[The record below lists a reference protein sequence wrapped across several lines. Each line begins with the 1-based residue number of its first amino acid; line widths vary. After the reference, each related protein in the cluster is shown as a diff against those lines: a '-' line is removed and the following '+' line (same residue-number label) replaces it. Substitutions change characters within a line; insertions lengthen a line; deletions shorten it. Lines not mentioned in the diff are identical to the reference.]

1 MRAITADYQER
12 IIIGPEDVI
21 PRSSWFRFV
30 KCSLVAALSMLVTL
44 AVITLIVAES
54 FVSNDRAGLAT
65 GIVSLVGIIL
75 FLIGI
80 IAVLKEHIPL
90 VLSFSVAM
98 ILYLLLFMYSRVI
111 TSPGLII
118 LRTFILLL
126 LAIEAFCFCI
136 MIRDWRAIQVSRL
149 NQRMMKEAA
158 MAQYQMA
165 VNNGGGMMMH
175 NINISGGYAGQPGSS
190 QQQHMYAYSSA
201 GGGQLMSGGRQQM
214 FQQNRGGYP
223 DEMRPYQTPVTGRR
237 SVPPYGSSALSPNQ
251 QQYNRGGHQ
260 HHQMNY
266 SGNVYSQQQ
275 QQHLQHQHHQ
285 QQYGPHSQYDLPNH
299 HQPNPYITIEDE
311 NPYAQIGEPTTMSGN
326 TSRRGLNQNQ
336 GHVYT
341 TQGRQASQPARR
353 Y

>member
-1 MRAITADYQER
+1 M
-12 IIIGPEDVI
+12 
-21 PRSSWFRFV
+21 
-30 KCSLVAALSMLVTL
+30 
-44 AVITLIVAES
+44 
-54 FVSNDRAGLAT
+54 
-65 GIVSLVGIIL
+65 
-75 FLIGI
+75 
-80 IAVLKEHIPL
+80 
-90 VLSFSVAM
+90 LSFSVAM

-165 VNNGGGMMMH
+165 VNGGMMH

-214 FQQNRGGYP
+214 FQQQHRGGYP

-266 SGNVYSQQQ
+266 SGNVYNQ
-275 QQHLQHQHHQ
+275 QQHHQQ